1 MTDLPGRARPVAPG
15 EACLPTGPGE
25 RGAPPLDDNSE
36 HELLS
41 FLASLGAALGA
52 IGETVDAVEQ
62 RLADVGH
69 AYGLHDARF
78 SVFPTSL
85 LLTLGRGRAATIE
98 PTTRLSAT
106 PRLDQ
111 IAAVHLLAEQ
121 AVRGLVTPVGGIARL
136 DEIRRMGSRFGTITS
151 VLGYAT
157 LTVGIALV
165 LHPAV
170 ADVAAAAVLGGIVG
184 VLRRVSLGRRTVE
197 MLMPFLAAFC
207 VAALTA
213 IVVQHD
219 LADPGLRAMIASL
232 VVFIP
237 GVALTTAFLE
247 LTEGQMIAGSSRLVW
262 GATQLGLLAFGIVA
276 GIGAVGV
283 PAQQAFSS
291 ADPVLGSWAPWL
303 GVLVFAVGVTIA
315 HSAPPGAF
323 ASLLVVLYAAWAGQV
338 VGNALVGG
346 YVSGFVG
353 AVVMTLV
360 AYQLARRPSTMPV
373 YAMFLPGF
381 WLLVPGSL
389 GLIGL
394 TTILATP
401 EAVSSDDLFAIVGSI
416 AAVALGVLCGVE
428 LSRWLGSALR
438 RARSIRQGSARRH
451 Q

>member
-1 MTDLPGRARPVAPG
+1 MTD
-15 EACLPTGPGE
+15 
-25 RGAPPLDDNSE
+25 APPPDGTSE
-36 HELLS
+36 HELLA
-41 FLASLGAALGA
+41 FLASLGAALSA
-52 IGETVDAVEQ
+52 IGETVDAVEV
-62 RLADVGH
+62 RLASVAR

-111 IAAVHLLAEQ
+111 IAAVHGLAEQ
-121 AVRGLVTPVGGIARL
+121 AERGQVDPTAGMARL
-136 DEIRRMGSRFGTITS
+136 EEIRRMGSRYGSVTS

-157 LTVGIALV
+157 LTIGIALI
-165 LHPAV
+165 LHPA
-170 ADVAAAAVLGGIVG
+170 ASDVAAAALLGAFVG
-184 VLRRVSLGRRTVE
+184 VLRRLAVGRRTVE
-197 MLMPFLAAFC
+197 TLMPFLAAFC

-213 IVVQHD
+213 LAVEHD
-219 LADPGLRAMIASL
+219 LTDPGLRAIIASL

-247 LTEGQMIAGSSRLVW
+247 LTEGQMISGSSRLVW
-262 GATQLGLLAFGIVA
+262 GGTQLGLLAFGIVA

-283 PAQQAFSS
+283 PAEQAFAS

-323 ASLLVVLYAAWAGQV
+323 ASLLVVLYAAWTGQV
-338 VGNALVGG
+338 VGNELFGG

-360 AYQLARRPSTMPV
+360 AYLLARIPSTMPV

-381 WLLVPGSL
+381 WLLVPGAL

-401 EAVSSDDLFAIVGSI
+401 EAASAGDILAVVGSI

-428 LSRWLGSALR
+428 LHRWLVGAER
-438 RARSIRQGSARRH
+438 RARSIRRGDA
-451 Q
+451 